1 MYGTRIVPRIQQ
13 VQSLEFRSL
22 SIVFEAMSML
32 RVIVGFGRQR
42 LEHYRF
48 TTQGRTAVEARVRL
62 TVRQTLFSLGVTT
75 AIALGTALVLG
86 FGAWHVLQGDITLGQ
101 LTVLIAY
108 IAAIYQPLESISQTI
123 GHLHQQFVFLE
134 RRPGND
140 GREAGGD
147 REGGRD
153 RHRPVPGRARVQGR
167 VLRLQGPRRTR

>member
-1 MYGTRIVPRIQQ
+1 
-13 VQSLEFRSL
+13 
-22 SIVFEAMSML
+22 ML

-62 TVRQTLFSLGVTT
+62 TVWQTLFSLGVTT

-86 FGAWHVLQGDITLGQ
+86 FGAWHVLRGDITLGQ
-101 LTVLIAY
+101 LTVLISY

-123 GHLHQQFVFLE
+123 GHLHQQFVFL
-134 RRPGND
+134 NAVLHDD
-140 GREAGGD
+140 GREAGGG

-153 RHRPVPGRARVQGR
+153 RHRPVAGASSSSRTSASPTRTGVDTLKNISFKVPGRLRAWRSWGRRAPARR
-167 VLRLQGPRRTR
+167 PS